1 MWPWHSEGSVQESA
15 LLGFLRRGSVITR
28 VFHDISTASHWEPDQ
43 IKPTVQ
49 TLTICSKSQ
58 LCCDSSQRNL
68 LEKCSVSRAGTCV
81 GLPLQNSTTD
91 SNHNWE
97 KFAVNMQARRQTRV
111 RTQPFA
117 GLYERVA
124 VKYCGGKGGEW
135 QYELF
140 ADVFSNIQET
150 ILPKALGQLHPSS
163 LNSVC
168 MNRWAMA
175 LLPTKLPYYEWP
187 SPTCHIY
194 TTVKESTSAVESVQ
208 GVSAG
213 CWRPQPHTAFSED
226 PPPNKP
232 LDCCLSHTQRVVFSP
247 AGPNW
252 KAFHHVHC

>member
-1 MWPWHSEGSVQESA
+1 MYRVQEPVWDCLYRTAPLIQTTTERSLRWTCEQEDKHVSGPS
-15 LLGFLRRGSVITR
+15 LLQ
-28 VFHDISTASHWEPDQ
+28 VFM
-43 IKPTVQ
+43 K
-49 TLTICSKSQ
+49 
-58 LCCDSSQRNL
+58 
-68 LEKCSVSRAGTCV
+68 
-81 GLPLQNSTTD
+81 
-91 SNHNWE
+91 
-97 KFAVNMQARRQTRV
+97 
-111 RTQPFA
+111 
-117 GLYERVA
+117 
-124 VKYCGGKGGEW
+124 VKHCGGKGGEW

-168 MNRWAMA
+168 MNRWTMA

>member
-43 IKPTVQ
+43 TKPTVQ

-97 KFAVNMQARRQTRV
+97 KFAVNMRARRQTRV

-124 VKYCGGKGGEW
+124 VKHCGGKGGEW

-194 TTVKESTSAVESVQ
+194 TTVKESTR
-208 GVSAG
+208 GG
-213 CWRPQPHTAFSED
+213 F
-226 PPPNKP
+226 
-232 LDCCLSHTQRVVFSP
+232 L
-247 AGPNW
+247 
-252 KAFHHVHC
+252 